1 MSSPATTPA
10 TTEKKQ
16 TLSVKHYKT
25 LAFIQWYNNYLL
37 ENGLI
42 KDTTLIDQTIFSIE
56 PSKQINFINSF
67 QDFES
72 THITN
77 YKASLKSHIK
87 TQKDINKDFNKFYKT
102 HIQKNPHLFLP
113 TLQHNLPNLDSQHF
127 LTNPLHPN
135 YHQTLKHA
143 FISKKF
149 DDIIEQIKNKKME
162 GKTTKQKSKKQ
173 IVEQVLANI

>member
-135 YHQTLKHA
+135 YLLPLKHA

-149 DDIIEQIKNKKME
+149 DDVIEQIKNTVK
-162 GKTTKQKSKKQ
+162 
-173 IVEQVLANI
+173 LRH